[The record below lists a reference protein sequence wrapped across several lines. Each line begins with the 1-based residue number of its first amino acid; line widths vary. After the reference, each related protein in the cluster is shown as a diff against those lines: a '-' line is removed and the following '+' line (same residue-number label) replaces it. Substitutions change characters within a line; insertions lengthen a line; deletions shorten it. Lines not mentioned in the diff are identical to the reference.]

1 MDYEDLNY
9 FSYLFIFIAAGAG
22 MRSRL
27 MRCYKKCLL
36 PLRQGRMGSCELF
49 PADNRSEYRPYG
61 NVLLDEC
68 RQEQ

>member
-9 FSYLFIFIAAGAG
+9 FSLSLF
-22 MRSRL
+22 S
-27 MRCYKKCLL
+27 L
-36 PLRQGRMGSCELF
+36 PLALNAQSVDEMLQKISRIEWAEWTGCELF